1 VELMELFM
9 IFIASMLVNNFVLSK
24 FLGICSFLG
33 VSKKKDAAIG
43 MGLAVTFVM
52 TLASIMSWL
61 VYNKILVTFELEYLK
76 TIANVLVIASLVQ
89 FVEMAMKKLSPALH
103 KALGIYLPLITTNC
117 AVLGMATL
125 NIQEGYSFIESIVNG
140 VGAASGYMLSIV
152 LLSFI
157 RERVDNNENIPV
169 VLRGLPITLFT
180 AALMS
185 IAFLGF
191 QGLIH

>member
-1 VELMELFM
+1 MELFM
-9 IFIASMLVNNFVLSK
+9 IFIAAMLVNNFVLSK

-33 VSKKKDAAIG
+33 VSKKKDAAVG

-61 VYNKILVTFELEYLK
+61 VYNGILVPLELEYLK
-76 TIANVLVIASLVQ
+76 TIANVLVIAALVQ

-125 NIQEGYSFIESIVNG
+125 NIQEGYNFIEAIVNG
-140 VGAASGYMLSIV
+140 LGAASGYMLSIV
-152 LLSFI
+152 LLAFI
-157 RERVDNNENIPV
+157 REKIDNNENIPV

>member
-1 VELMELFM
+1 MELFM

-43 MGLAVTFVM
+43 MGFAVTFVM
-52 TLASIMSWL
+52 ILASIMSWL
-61 VYNKILVTFELEYLK
+61 VYNKILVRFELEYLK
-76 TIANVLVIASLVQ
+76 TIANVLVIAALVQ

-125 NIQEGYSFIESIVNG
+125 NIQEQYSFIESIVNAL
-140 VGAASGYMLSIV
+140 GAASGYMLSIV

>member
-1 VELMELFM
+1 MELFM
-9 IFIASMLVNNFVLSK
+9 IFIAAMLVNNFVLSK

-43 MGLAVTFVM
+43 MGLAVMFVM
-52 TLASIMSWL
+52 ILASIMSWL
-61 VYNKILVTFELEYLK
+61 VYNGILVTLELEYLK
-76 TIANVLVIASLVQ
+76 TIANVLVIAALVQ

-125 NIQEGYSFIESIVNG
+125 NIQEGYTFIESVVNG
-140 VGAASGYMLSIV
+140 LGASSGYMLSIV
-152 LLSFI
+152 LLAFI
-157 RERVDNNENIPV
+157 RERIDNNENIPV

>member
-1 VELMELFM
+1 MELFI
-9 IFIASMLVNNFVLSK
+9 IFIGSMLVNNFVLSK

-52 TLASIMSWL
+52 VLASIMSYI
-61 VYNKILVTFELEYLK
+61 VYNGILVNLELEYLK
-76 TIANVLVIASLVQ
+76 TIANVLVIAALVQ
-89 FVEMAMKKLSPALH
+89 FVEMAMKKLSPGLH

-125 NIQEGYSFIESIVNG
+125 NIQEGYNFIQSVVNAL
-140 VGAASGYMLSIV
+140 GAASGYMLSIV
-152 LLSFI
+152 LMAFI
-157 RERVDNNENIPV
+157 RERIDNNENIPV

>member
-1 VELMELFM
+1 MELFM
-9 IFIASMLVNNFVLSK
+9 IFIAAMLVNNFVLSK

-43 MGLAVTFVM
+43 MGLAVMFVM
-52 TLASIMSWL
+52 ILASIMSWL
-61 VYNKILVTFELEYLK
+61 VYNGILVTFELEYLD
-76 TIANVLVIASLVQ
+76 TIANVLVIAALVQ

-125 NIQEGYSFIESIVNG
+125 NIQEGYTFLESVVNG
-140 VGAASGYMLSIV
+140 LGASSGYMLSIV
-152 LLSFI
+152 LLAFI
-157 RERVDNNENIPV
+157 RERIDNNENIPV

>member
-1 VELMELFM
+1 MELFM
-9 IFIASMLVNNFVLSK
+9 IFIAAMLVNNFVLSK

-43 MGLAVTFVM
+43 MGLAVMFVM
-52 TLASIMSWL
+52 ILASIMSWL
-61 VYNKILVTFELEYLK
+61 VYNGILVTFELEYLK
-76 TIANVLVIASLVQ
+76 TIANVLVIAALVQ

-125 NIQEGYSFIESIVNG
+125 NIQEGYTFLESVVNG
-140 VGAASGYMLSIV
+140 LGASSGYMLSIV
-152 LLSFI
+152 LLAFI
-157 RERVDNNENIPV
+157 RERIDNNENIPV

>member
-1 VELMELFM
+1 MELFM
-9 IFIASMLVNNFVLSK
+9 IFIAAMLVNNFVLSK

-61 VYNKILVTFELEYLK
+61 VYTQILVRFELEYLK
-76 TIANVLVIASLVQ
+76 TIANVLVIAALVQ
-89 FVEMAMKKLSPALH
+89 FVKKKKKKLSPALH

-125 NIQEGYSFIESIVNG
+125 NIQESYNFIESVVNG
-140 VGAASGYMLSIV
+140 LGAASGYMLSIV

-157 RERVDNNENIPV
+157 RERIDNNENIPV

>member
-1 VELMELFM
+1 MDLFI
-9 IFIASMLVNNFVLSK
+9 IFIGSMLVNNFVLSK

-52 TLASIMSWL
+52 ILASIMSYL
-61 VYNKILVTFELEYLK
+61 VYNGILVNLELEYLK
-76 TIANVLVIASLVQ
+76 TIANVLVIAALVQ
-89 FVEMAMKKLSPALH
+89 FVEMAMKKLSPGLH

-125 NIQEGYSFIESIVNG
+125 NIQEGYNFIQSVVNALG
-140 VGAASGYMLSIV
+140 SASGYMLSIV
-152 LLSFI
+152 LMAFI

>member
-1 VELMELFM
+1 MELFM
-9 IFIASMLVNNFVLSK
+9 IFIAAMLVNNFVLSK

-52 TLASIMSWL
+52 TLASIMSWI
-61 VYNKILVTFELEYLK
+61 VYNGILVRFELEYLK
-76 TIANVLVIASLVQ
+76 TIANVLVIAALVQ
-89 FVEMAMKKLSPALH
+89 FVEMAMKKFSPALH

-125 NIQEGYSFIESIVNG
+125 NIQESYNFIEAIVNG
-140 VGAASGYMLSIV
+140 LGAASGYMLSIV

-157 RERVDNNENIPV
+157 RERIDNNENIPV

>member
-1 VELMELFM
+1 MELFM
-9 IFIASMLVNNFVLSK
+9 IFIAAMLVNNFVLSK

-33 VSKKKDAAIG
+33 VSKKKDAAVG

-61 VYNKILVTFELEYLK
+61 VYTQILVRFEIEYLN
-76 TIANVLVIASLVQ
+76 TIANVLVIAALVQ
-89 FVEMAMKKLSPALH
+89 FVEMAMKKLSPTLH

-125 NIQEGYSFIESIVNG
+125 NIQEGYNFIESVVNG
-140 VGAASGYMLSIV
+140 LGAALGYMLSIV

-157 RERVDNNENIPV
+157 RERIDNNENIPV

>member
-1 VELMELFM
+1 MELFM
-9 IFIASMLVNNFVLSK
+9 IFIAAMLVNNFVLSK

-43 MGLAVTFVM
+43 MGFAVTFVM
-52 TLASIMSWL
+52 ILASVMSWL
-61 VYNKILVTFELEYLK
+61 VYNQILVRFNLEYLK
-76 TIANVLVIASLVQ
+76 TIANVLVIAALVQ
-89 FVEMAMKKLSPALH
+89 FVEMAIKKLSPALH
-103 KALGIYLPLITTNC
+103 KALGIYLPLITTYC

-125 NIQEGYSFIESIVNG
+125 NIQDNYNFIVSLVNAL
-140 VGAASGYMLSIV
+140 GAASGYMLSIV
-152 LLSFI
+152 LLAFI
-157 RERVDNNENIPV
+157 RERIDNNENIPV

>member
-1 VELMELFM
+1 MDLFI
-9 IFIASMLVNNFVLSK
+9 IFIGSMLVNNFVLSK

-52 TLASIMSWL
+52 VLASIMSYI
-61 VYNKILVTFELEYLK
+61 VYNGILVNLELEYLK
-76 TIANVLVIASLVQ
+76 TIANVLVIAALVQ

-125 NIQEGYSFIESIVNG
+125 NIQEGYNFIQSVVNAL
-140 VGAASGYMLSIV
+140 GAASGYMLSIV
-152 LLSFI
+152 LMAFI
-157 RERVDNNENIPV
+157 RERIDNNENIPV

>member
-1 VELMELFM
+1 MELFM
-9 IFIASMLVNNFVLSK
+9 IFIAAMLVNNFVLSK

-61 VYNKILVTFELEYLK
+61 VYTQILVRFELEYLK
-76 TIANVLVIASLVQ
+76 TIANVLVIAALVQ
-89 FVEMAMKKLSPALH
+89 FVEMALKKLSPGLH

-125 NIQEGYSFIESIVNG
+125 NIQEGYNFVESIVNG
-140 VGAASGYMLSIV
+140 LGSAAGYTLSIV

-157 RERVDNNENIPV
+157 RERIDNNENIPV

>member
-1 VELMELFM
+1 MELFI
-9 IFIASMLVNNFVLSK
+9 IFIGAMLVNNFVLSK

-33 VSKKKDAAIG
+33 VSKKKDAAFG

-52 TLASIMSWL
+52 ILSSVMTWL
-61 VYNKILVTFELEYLK
+61 VYNGILVPLGLEYLN
-76 TIANVLVIASLVQ
+76 TIASVLVIAALVQ
-89 FVEMAMKKLSPALH
+89 FVEMAMKKLSPSLH
-103 KALGIYLPLITTNC
+103 KALGIFLPLITTNC
-117 AVLGMATL
+117 AVLGMTVL
-125 NIQEGYSFIESIVNG
+125 NVQEGYNFIESVVNAIG
-140 VGAASGYMLSIV
+140 GASGYMLSIV
-152 LLSFI
+152 LLAFI
-157 RERVDNNENIPV
+157 REKIDYNENIPK